1 MRTPVSQNKKRET
14 KREETHEQLIEKERK
29 KEEKKKETQQ
39 QQRRII
45 CMGHNYILG
54 NHAHAHDHHR
64 LPLASNYLHALL
76 LGFYFTS
83 THCSLLPKLNL
94 I

>member
-64 LPLASNYLHALL
+64 LPLASNYLRARTSSPLLLYFYALL
-76 LGFYFTS
+76 AASKT
-83 THCSLLPKLNL
+83 
-94 I
+94 